1 MKWLISYFL
10 TTGLSYLDES
20 VEYPVLFLL
29 FTIIVCRLIFKRS
42 KSKSSYESK
51 WKKERSEYIK
61 KYGHNDFVD
70 AADKLDSEIEKQ
82 WKR

>member
-1 MKWLISYFL
+1 MKLFTSYFL

-29 FTIIVCRLIFKRS
+29 FTFIVWRLFFKNKRT
-42 KSKSSYESK
+42 KSSYESK
-51 WKKERSEYIK
+51 WKKERSDYIE

-70 AADKLDSEIEKQ
+70 AADILDSEIEKQ
-82 WKR
+82 WKK

>member
-1 MKWLISYFL
+1 MKWFTSYFL

-29 FTIIVCRLIFKRS
+29 FSFIVWHLIFKKR

-61 KYGHNDFVD
+61 KYGHNGFVD

-82 WKR
+82 WKK